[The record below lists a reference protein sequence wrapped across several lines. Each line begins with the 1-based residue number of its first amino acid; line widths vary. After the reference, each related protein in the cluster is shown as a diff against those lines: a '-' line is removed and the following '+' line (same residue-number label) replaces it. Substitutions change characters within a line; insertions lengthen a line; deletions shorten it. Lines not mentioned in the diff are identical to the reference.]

1 MWKGIEFHYSCP
13 ATNLVL
19 ANPFSKPAF
28 ASASE
33 MSQQPPRMMMG
44 AAEAYSGG
52 IPSRSVQ
59 DLAVALKLALV
70 KSMATEFLVD
80 KTIESQRSQS

>member
-1 MWKGIEFHYSCP
+1 
-13 ATNLVL
+13 
-19 ANPFSKPAF
+19 
-28 ASASE
+28 
-33 MSQQPPRMMMG
+33 MG